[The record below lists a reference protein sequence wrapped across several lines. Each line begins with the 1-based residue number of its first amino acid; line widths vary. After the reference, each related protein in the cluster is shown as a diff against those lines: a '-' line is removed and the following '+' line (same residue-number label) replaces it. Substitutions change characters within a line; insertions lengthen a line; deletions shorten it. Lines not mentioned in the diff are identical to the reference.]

1 MNTQIFRARC
11 PRVSSLSTSLSMGI
25 VRPEPTCKTHYQPGL
40 LSGSPTAPGF
50 ATVTNAP
57 ASMVT
62 GHGLSCIQPSA
73 TSLSSVL
80 VQEPA
85 VKLLPPDTRRLYS
98 SQACLQC
105 RSSWPV
111 HMSFRSS
118 SKCLII
124 NCSVFFHH
132 ESHF

>member
-1 MNTQIFRARC
+1 M
-11 PRVSSLSTSLSMGI
+11 S
-25 VRPEPTCKTHYQPGL
+25 GL
-40 LSGSPTAPGF
+40 
-50 ATVTNAP
+50 ATVTKAP

-62 GHGLSCIQPSA
+62 RHGLSCIQPSA

-80 VQEPA
+80 LVQEPA
-85 VKLLPPDTRRLYS
+85 LKLLPPDTGQLYS
-98 SQACLQC
+98 SQAGLQR
-105 RSSWPV
+105 RSYWPE

-118 SKCLII
+118 LKCLII